1 MYTLVTLA
9 KCSKSV
15 LGSAE
20 YRTGPS
26 VREVCLGSTVLGK
39 EGRGSQEY
47 RNSLPEDPLKNNY

>member
-1 MYTLVTLA
+1 ML
-9 KCSKSV
+9 KSV

-20 YRTGPS
+20 YRTDPS